1 MSGFDLLVLGDIN
14 PDVVVSGVGEPVFG
28 QAETLVEDAR
38 SVVGGSGA
46 IMACAAAKLGL
57 RTAIVGVVGDDA
69 AGRMLLSALSES
81 GVEVGGCIVDP
92 SISTGM
98 SVILSRGDDR
108 AILTARGT
116 TAALRAEDIDPTL
129 LASARHVHASHFFLQ
144 EALAPDLPAIFERA
158 RDAGAS
164 TSVDPNWDPAATWD
178 GGLREVLEQT
188 SCLFV
193 NETEARRIS
202 GAPDAEAAAKLL
214 SAAGS
219 VADNL
224 VVVKL
229 GRDGALARRGEEL
242 VRQQAQRSSIV
253 DTTGAGDTF
262 DAGFLAGYL
271 QGWPLERCLAL
282 AVTCGSLST
291 RALGGTEAQPSLEE
305 ALAEVEKLG

>member
-1 MSGFDLLVLGDIN
+1 MSGFDLLVLGEIN

-38 SVVGGSGA
+38 SVTGGSGA

-57 RTAIVGVVGDDA
+57 RTAIVGVVGDDT
-69 AGRMLLSALSES
+69 AGRMLLSGLSES
-81 GVEVGGCIVDP
+81 GVDVGGCIVAP

-116 TAALRAEDIDPTL
+116 TAALRAIDVDPTL
-129 LASARHVHASHFFLQ
+129 LANARHVHASHFFLQ
-144 EALAPDLPAIFERA
+144 EALAPDLPAIFEKA

-164 TSVDPNWDPAATWD
+164 TSVDPNWDPAGIWD
-178 GGLREVLEQT
+178 GGLRAVLEQS

-193 NETEARRIS
+193 NETEAREIS
-202 GAPDAEAAAKLL
+202 GAPDAEAAAAVL

-219 VADNL
+219 ADD
-224 VVVKL
+224 VIVVKL
-229 GRDGALARRGEEL
+229 GREGALARRGDEL
-242 VRQQAQRSSIV
+242 VRQKAPRSDVV

-271 QGWPLERCLAL
+271 QGWSLERCLEL
-282 AVTCGSLST
+282 AVVCGSLST